1 MPVIPKNSLPL
12 WVSQLLIGIIL
23 PDEINVSTSIS
34 LGSYAPNIAKRYLN
48 GLSGVYDYPGAIPDF
63 STNIETTPT
72 TNGVNYNVQLKK
84 SVGLYGFI
92 AEVSG
97 YDRRHFNDWS
107 YPVERLNMGYTSLLH
122 HYNVIESKPI
132 HHPHQL
138 IQSTDCVTRLT
149 MAKLSHDSNDL
160 VVLAEN
166 ACANAIAYHLYKNAT
181 LSVTPLPVYEVW
193 ELAFTNTEEEEPST
207 GEGEGDWRSLSCEE
221 LYARV
226 GGGGNVSP
234 GDPWYDAWVACFES

>member
-34 LGSYAPNIAKRYLN
+34 LGSYAPSIAKRALN
-48 GLSGVYDYPGAIPDF
+48 GLSGVYDYPGVIPDF

-72 TNGVNYNVQLKK
+72 TNGLNYNVQLKK

-122 HYNVIESKPI
+122 HDNVIESKPI

-160 VVLAEN
+160 IVLAEN

-193 ELAFTNTEEEEPST
+193 ELAFTSTEEEEI
-207 GEGEGDWRSLSCEE
+207 DWSGLSCDE